1 MENLIMAMTSR
12 LLARKLGYPMI
23 VTPSIKISKNR
34 IAHST

>member
-12 LLARKLGYPMI
+12 LLAIQLGYPIM